1 MAFGGSAESAR
12 TQIDALGGMYGNGS
26 PEGEVF
32 GSPGDIYINRDGGVG
47 QTLWVKESGIDTDT
61 GWAAK

>member
-1 MAFGGSAESAR
+1 
-12 TQIDALGGMYGNGS
+12 MYGNGS